1 MGSQRAGYDLM
12 TKQQQ
17 TNFSM
22 YILCKIKEYFK
33 YYLGD
38 IFIETFFSR
47 TERYCLENSC
57 LLKASC
63 SFSFKINACSI
74 VPPWFV
80 T

>member
-38 IFIETFFSR
+38 IFIETFFQGQ
-47 TERYCLENSC
+47 
-57 LLKASC
+57 KDIAW
-63 SFSFKINACSI
+63 KIA
-74 VPPWFV
+74 VY
-80 T
+80 

>member
-38 IFIETFFSR
+38 IFIETFFQGQKDIAWSDR
-47 TERYCLENSC
+47 N
-57 LLKASC
+57 
-63 SFSFKINACSI
+63 
-74 VPPWFV
+74 
-80 T
+80 